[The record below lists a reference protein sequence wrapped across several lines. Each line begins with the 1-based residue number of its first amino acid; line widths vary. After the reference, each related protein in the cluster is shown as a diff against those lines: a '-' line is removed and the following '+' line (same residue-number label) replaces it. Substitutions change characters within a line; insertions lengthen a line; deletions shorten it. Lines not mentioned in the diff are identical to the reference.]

1 MERMQEVSDAI
12 LDDLLSRWHHWQV
25 SSPHKGGFPAR
36 SAGMDDW
43 RCSRQYDAENGAL
56 DGDLEACTMRGL
68 DFQVSEMRDPHRTAI
83 YLNARNLSTGVK
95 VFRSLRL
102 PQDFEACAR
111 IVVEAR
117 GILLIRLTAA
127 GIV

>member
-1 MERMQEVSDAI
+1 MHESDAI
-12 LDDLLSRWHHWQV
+12 LDDLLSRWHHWQAT
-25 SSPHKGGFPAR
+25 SPAKGGYPSR

-43 RCSRQYDAENGAL
+43 RCSRQYDADNGAL
-56 DGDLEACTMRGL
+56 DGELEGSTMRGI
-68 DFQVSEMRDPHRTAI
+68 DFQVSEMHDPHRTAI

-102 PQDFEACAR
+102 PQDFAACAL
-111 IVVEAR
+111 IVGEAR
-117 GILLIRLTAA
+117 AILLIRLTAA